1 MSGGD
6 TALEREGEPVAATER
21 ELHEQHR
28 TMKTDLTAQHAR
40 VKELDPGD
48 AEFDSQ
54 YTAMVQ
60 RAQELLAYEQTLPA
74 RLAEPQRLRSEQI
87 VRWSWR
93 GQTAV
98 ALALITVVLASDRT
112 VWWLLL
118 LIPHLLATL
127 LGWTIKGIVQQHK
140 QQRGIAFALH
150 ALCLLMILVVVGV
163 LPTWWIIAVLIA
175 WALIGAASADSPQQ
189 GAKK

>member
-1 MSGGD
+1 M
-6 TALEREGEPVAATER
+6 AATER
-21 ELHEQHR
+21 DLHEQHR
-28 TMKTDLTAQHAR
+28 AMTSDLAARHAR
-40 VKELDPGD
+40 VKELDVDD
-48 AEFDSQ
+48 AEFDGQ

-60 RAQELLAYEQTLPA
+60 GAEELLAFEQTLPT
-74 RLAEPQRLRSEQI
+74 RLAEPQRLRSAKI

-98 ALALITVVLASDRT
+98 SIALITAVAVLDRT
-112 VWWLLL
+112 AWWLLL

-127 LGWTIKGIVQQHK
+127 LGWSIKVTVQQHK

-150 ALCLLMILVVVGV
+150 ALCVLVILVALGV
-163 LPTWWIIAVLIA
+163 LSTWWWIIAVIIG
-175 WALIGAASADSPQQ
+175 WALIGGASADAPQQ

>member
-1 MSGGD
+1 M
-6 TALEREGEPVAATER
+6 AATER
-21 ELHEQHR
+21 DLHEQHR
-28 TMKTDLTAQHAR
+28 AMTSDLAARHAR
-40 VKELDPGD
+40 VKELDFDD
-48 AEFDSQ
+48 AEFDGQ

-60 RAQELLAYEQTLPA
+60 GAEELLAFEQTLPT
-74 RLAEPQRLRSEQI
+74 RLAEPQRLRSAKI

-98 ALALITVVLASDRT
+98 AIALITVVVLDRT
-112 VWWLLL
+112 AWWLLL

-127 LGWTIKGIVQQHK
+127 LGWSIKVTLQQHK

-150 ALCLLMILVVVGV
+150 ALCVLVILVALGV
-163 LPTWWIIAVLIA
+163 LSAWWWIIAVLIG
-175 WALIGAASADSPQQ
+175 WALIGGASADAPQQ

>member
-1 MSGGD
+1 M
-6 TALEREGEPVAATER
+6 AATQR
-21 ELHEQHR
+21 DLHEQHR
-28 TMKTDLTAQHAR
+28 AMTSDLAARHAR
-40 VKELDPGD
+40 VKELDVD
-48 AEFDSQ
+48 DLEFDGH

-60 RAQELLAYEQTLPA
+60 GAEELLAFEQMLPT
-74 RLAEPQRLRSEQI
+74 RLAEPQRLRSAKI

-98 ALALITVVLASDRT
+98 AIALITAVLVLDRT
-112 VWWLLL
+112 AWWLVL

-127 LGWTIKGIVQQHK
+127 LGWSIKVTAQQHK

-150 ALCLLMILVVVGV
+150 ALCVLVILVALGV
-163 LPTWWIIAVLIA
+163 LSAWWIIAVLIG
-175 WALIGAASADSPQQ
+175 WAFIGGACADAPQQ